1 MNLLKVRLD
10 HQTKANLPTPQ
21 AKSSN
26 DENEVWNK
34 KKRLVISFMKNL
46 YVLTTVKSI
55 LMAVEITECMRGTFR
70 FFSSFYVE
78 FNLKSDTDAFEGLRH
93 LSRSYFKQV
102 RFLEKV
108 LPHNHLNKKLQLN
121 N

>member
-1 MNLLKVRLD
+1 MFSFFMENLNV
-10 HQTKANLPTPQ
+10 LP
-21 AKSSN
+21 
-26 DENEVWNK
+26 
-34 KKRLVISFMKNL
+34 
-46 YVLTTVKSI
+46 TVKSI

-78 FNLKSDTDAFEGLRH
+78 FNLKSDTDASEGLRH

-108 LPHNHLNKKLQLN
+108 LPPHNHLNKKLQLSN
-121 N
+121 